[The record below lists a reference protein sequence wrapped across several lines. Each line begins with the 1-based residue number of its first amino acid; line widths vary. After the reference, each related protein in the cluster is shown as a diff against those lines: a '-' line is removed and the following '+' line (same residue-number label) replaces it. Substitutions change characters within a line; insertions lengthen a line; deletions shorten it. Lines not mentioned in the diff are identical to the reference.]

1 MYYTINDIIGPEY
14 GGEQCAAELYEDNS
28 GGLHLFLLDEGGSV
42 LYGEYDRDGYNMAQS
57 WAAIMQGTDPFEEGW
72 GVDSEQNWQADYDS
86 LHMLVADSE
95 MCMQTDPYGI
105 RHGLDKMVGYT
116 SGFLAAITEDV
127 PEYAFWR
134 ELHMK

>member
-1 MYYTINDIIGPEY
+1 MFITWPMTG
-14 GGEQCAAELYEDNS
+14 
-28 GGLHLFLLDEGGSV
+28 
-42 LYGEYDRDGYNMAQS
+42 
-57 WAAIMQGTDPFEEGW
+57 AAIMQGSDPFEECW
-72 GVDSEQNWQADYDS
+72 EVDSEQNWQADYDS
-86 LHMLVADSE
+86 LQSFYNMLVADSE

-105 RHGLDKMVGYT
+105 RHGLDNMVGYT

>member
-1 MYYTINDIIGPEY
+1 MHYTINDIIGPQY
-14 GGEQCAAELYEDNS
+14 GGEQCAAEFYEDNG
-28 GGLHLFLLDEGGSV
+28 GGLHLFLLDEGGFV
-42 LYGEYDRDGYNMAQS
+42 LYGEYDRDVHNMAQS
-57 WAAIMQGTDPFEEGW
+57 WAAIMQGSDPFEEGW